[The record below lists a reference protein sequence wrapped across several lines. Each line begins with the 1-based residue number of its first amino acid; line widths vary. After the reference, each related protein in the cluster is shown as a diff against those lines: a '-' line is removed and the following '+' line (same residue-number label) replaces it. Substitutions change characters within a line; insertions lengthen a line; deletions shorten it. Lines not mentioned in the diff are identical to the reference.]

1 MQGTDLRKL
10 RENKNMT
17 LAQVSEQLNIPAT
30 TIAAY
35 ERGIRKPKIKNLVK
49 LADFYDVSLS
59 MLDFFDYSDDS
70 NLKPNNRLREIRLS
84 KDLTLKKVADDI
96 GISENGLCNYELG
109 KREPKLKTWI
119 KLADYFNV
127 SVSYLQGLTGF
138 SKGKAPSDEIKPS
151 DDLDINYLH
160 QRLDQLKEINDL
172 QELKNELKSIAD
184 LAQSMRKDRRTKDH
198 D

>member
-10 RENKNMT
+10 REKKNMT

-49 LADFYDVSLS
+49 LADFYGVSLS

-138 SKGKAPSDEIKPS
+138 NKGKAPSDEIKPS

-160 QRLDQLKEINDL
+160 QRINRMLEIDNL
-172 QELKNELKSIAD
+172 QELQNELENVIKITH
-184 LAQSMRKDRRTKDH
+184 LMQK
-198 D
+198 

>member
-10 RENKNMT
+10 REKKNMT

-138 SKGKAPSDEIKPS
+138 SKGKAPSD
-151 DDLDINYLH
+151 DLDINYLH

>member
-1 MQGTDLRKL
+1 MTTFKKL
-10 RENKNMT
+10 K
-17 LAQVSEQLNIPAT
+17 
-30 TIAAY
+30 Y
-35 ERGIRKPKIKNLVK
+35 
-49 LADFYDVSLS
+49 
-59 MLDFFDYSDDS
+59 DS

-84 KDLTLKKVADDI
+84 KDLTLKKVADEI

-138 SKGKAPSDEIKPS
+138 SKGKAPSDEMDAPEEKPS

-160 QRLDQLKEINDL
+160 QRIRRMLEIDNLHEL
-172 QELKNELKSIAD
+172 QNELKQVTELIT
-184 LAQSMRKDRRTKDH
+184 LMNR
-198 D
+198 

>member
-1 MQGTDLRKL
+1 MQGSDLREL
-10 RENKNMT
+10 RESKNMT

-70 NLKPNNRLREIRLS
+70 NLKPNNRLRELRLS
-84 KDLTLKKVADDI
+84 KNLTLKQVVDKI
-96 GISENGLCNYELG
+96 G
-109 KREPKLKTWI
+109 
-119 KLADYFNV
+119 
-127 SVSYLQGLTGF
+127 
-138 SKGKAPSDEIKPS
+138 
-151 DDLDINYLH
+151 
-160 QRLDQLKEINDL
+160 
-172 QELKNELKSIAD
+172 
-184 LAQSMRKDRRTKDH
+184 TKDH

>member
-1 MQGTDLRKL
+1 MTTFKKL
-10 RENKNMT
+10 K
-17 LAQVSEQLNIPAT
+17 
-30 TIAAY
+30 Y
-35 ERGIRKPKIKNLVK
+35 
-49 LADFYDVSLS
+49 
-59 MLDFFDYSDDS
+59 DS

-84 KDLTLKKVADDI
+84 KDLTLKKVADEI

-138 SKGKAPSDEIKPS
+138 SKGKAPSDEMDAPEEKPS

-160 QRLDQLKEINDL
+160 QRIRRMLEVDNLHEL
-172 QELKNELKSIAD
+172 QNELKQVTELIT
-184 LAQSMRKDRRTKDH
+184 LMNR
-198 D
+198 

>member
-10 RENKNMT
+10 REKKNMT

-49 LADFYDVSLS
+49 LADFYGVSLS
-59 MLDFFDYSDDS
+59 MLDFFDYSDD
-70 NLKPNNRLREIRLS
+70 
-84 KDLTLKKVADDI
+84 
-96 GISENGLCNYELG
+96 Y
-109 KREPKLKTWI
+109 
-119 KLADYFNV
+119 
-127 SVSYLQGLTGF
+127 SYLQGLTGF

-160 QRLDQLKEINDL
+160 QRINRMLEINNIHDL
-172 QELKNELKSIAD
+172 QNELENVIKITH
-184 LAQSMRKDRRTKDH
+184 LMQN
-198 D
+198 